1 MIFSYFMNLLQLF
14 ISTPLKTAP
23 KGREFDSCFNLIGL
37 YENYSC
43 IRGNFF
49 KLFAERKVVFL
60 KGDFCLGPIPNPS
73 REGREFDSCF
83 NLIGLYE
90 NYSCIRGNF
99 FKLFAERKVVF
110 WKNNFCLGPIPSP
123 SREGRGFDSCFN
135 LIGLYENYSCIRGDF
150 FRLFAER
157 KVVFWKN
164 NFCLGPILSPS
175 RKGREFG
182 FCFNLIG
189 LYENYSC
196 IRGNFFK
203 LFAERKV
210 VFLKDDFCLGPIPNP
225 SREGREFDSC
235 FNLIGLYENYSCI
248 RGDFFRL
255 FAERKVVFWKNN
267 VCLGPIPN
275 PSREGREFDS
285 CFNLI
290 GLYENYSCIRGDFFR
305 LFAVRSVVL
314 GRMISV

>member
-1 MIFSYFMNLLQLF
+1 MKIIRALVATFLGCLQREKFFFCIISGSIVFFWEIYFCLVPF
-14 ISTPLKTAP
+14 PSSF
-23 KGREFDSCFNLIGL
+23 REGSWFDSCFNLIGL

-43 IRGNFF
+43 IRG
-49 KLFAERKVVFL
+49 
-60 KGDFCLGPIPNPS
+60 
-73 REGREFDSCF
+73 
-83 NLIGLYE
+83 Y
-90 NYSCIRGNF
+90 
-99 FKLFAERKVVF
+99 
-110 WKNNFCLGPIPSP
+110 
-123 SREGRGFDSCFN
+123 
-135 LIGLYENYSCIRGDF
+135 F

-210 VFLKDDFCLGPIPNP
+210 VFLKDDFCLGPIPSP

-248 RGDFFRL
+248 RGNFFKL
-255 FAERKVVFWKNN
+255 FAERKVVYLK
-267 VCLGPIPN
+267 
-275 PSREGREFDS
+275 D
-285 CFNLI
+285 
-290 GLYENYSCIRGDFFR
+290 DFCR
-305 LFAVRSVVL
+305 VV
-314 GRMISV
+314 